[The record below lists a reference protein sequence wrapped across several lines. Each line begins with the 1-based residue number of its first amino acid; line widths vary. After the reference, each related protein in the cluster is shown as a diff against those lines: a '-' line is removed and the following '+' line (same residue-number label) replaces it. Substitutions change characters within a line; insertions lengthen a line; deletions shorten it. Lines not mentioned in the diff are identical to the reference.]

1 MTIGEL
7 TSILQRTLVMTV
19 TLGGPIVVAAMVV
32 GLIVS
37 VFQAA
42 TQLNEATLSFVPK
55 VIVVAALLAIFGPG
69 MLAGLVDFTRTIFLT
84 AADVAR

>member
-7 TSILQRTLVMTV
+7 TSILQRTLVETISI
-19 TLGGPIVVAAMVV
+19 GGPIVVAAMVV

-55 VIVVAALLAIFGPG
+55 VIVVAGLLAVFGPG
-69 MLAGLVDFTRTIFLT
+69 MLAGLVEFTRTIFMT

>member
-7 TSILQRTLVMTV
+7 TAILQRTLVETMTI
-19 TLGGPIVVAAMVV
+19 GGPIVVAAMVV
-32 GLIVS
+32 GLVVS

-55 VIVVAALLAIFGPG
+55 VLVVAGLLAVFGPG
-69 MLAGLVDFTRTIFLT
+69 MLAGLVEFTRSIFLT
-84 AADVAR
+84 AAEVAK